1 MSELFMTEYYNYL
14 LPGEKPNAELILK
27 RMDEFGKCLLTGDT
41 EDLTILPVDFD
52 LANILPS
59 NMARVSKKFV
69 VSSPIV
75 VDYSR
80 NYVGCDHIIGIEFR
94 SCIDFYN
101 HNMSVLDTLTVET
114 LISQKERDFISS
126 EGFPAKFTGNALV
139 GLFEALTSLH
149 VKGISKVSIQD
160 FTLEWSSFQSYMMGV
175 LERKKSKSNIVRP
188 MFGL

>member
-27 RMDEFGKCLLTGDT
+27 RMNEYDKCLITGDT

-69 VSSPIV
+69 AESPIV

-80 NYVGCDHIIGIEFR
+80 NFIAYEHIVGIEFR

-101 HNMSVLDTLTVET
+101 HNTAILDKLTVET

-126 EGFPAKFTGNALV
+126 EGFPSKFTGNALA
-139 GLFEALTSLH
+139 GIFETLTSLH

-175 LERKKSKSNIVRP
+175 LDRKKSKSNIVRP